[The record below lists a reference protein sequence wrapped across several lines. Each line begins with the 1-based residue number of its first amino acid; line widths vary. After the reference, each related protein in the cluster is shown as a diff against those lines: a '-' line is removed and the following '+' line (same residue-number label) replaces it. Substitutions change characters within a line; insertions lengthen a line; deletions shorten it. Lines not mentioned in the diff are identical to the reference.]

1 MVTQQASEALAE
13 GGARQVP
20 RTHTPAFSDLR
31 DPWTCDTGCTLPPPP
46 PEFSSPRPSV
56 GVASGGHGKAMTG
69 TCTPQGHKVEAGSQ
83 QELTR
88 GHLLHHT

>member
-31 DPWTCDTGCTLPPPP
+31 DPWTCDTGRTLPPSLVTAPLP
-46 PEFSSPRPSV
+46 HPQSFHLPGPQWAWLQVDMARP
-56 GVASGGHGKAMTG
+56 
-69 TCTPQGHKVEAGSQ
+69 
-83 QELTR
+83 
-88 GHLLHHT
+88 